1 MVFCQDT
8 LKMMRE
14 AGLNPLGCTFFG
26 AGDQT
31 DLDCLEA
38 SLRQHRQQQQQQQQ
52 QATTMAAAAGGVDG
66 DGGGYVFAPSGGVS
80 AVFTEFPSNPLLKCH
95 DLRRLSRL
103 AQEFGF
109 LLVVDDT
116 VGNFANTDLLH
127 SQPQRGGGGG
137 GGGGGG
143 LRVDMICT
151 SLTKIFNGRGDWY
164 MP

>member
-1 MVFCQDT
+1 
-8 LKMMRE
+8 MMRE
-14 AGLNPLGCTFFG
+14 PGMNPLGCTFFG

-38 SLRQHRQQQQQQQQ
+38 SLRQHRQQQQ
-52 QATTMAAAAGGVDG
+52 ATATAAAVDV
-66 DGGGYVFAPSGGVS
+66 DGYVFAPSGGVS

-103 AQEFGF
+103 AHEFGF

-127 SQPQRGGGGG
+127 SQ
-137 GGGGGG
+137 G
-143 LRVDMICT
+143 LRVDMVCS

-164 MP
+164 VACLIVFHMLAIHCNAAAL

>member
-1 MVFCQDT
+1 
-8 LKMMRE
+8 MMRE
-14 AGLNPLGCTFFG
+14 SGMNPLGCTFFG

-38 SLRQHRQQQQQQQQ
+38 SLRQYQQQQQ
-52 QATTMAAAAGGVDG
+52 QATTTATTGGGVDA

-103 AQEFGF
+103 AEEFGF

-127 SQPQRGGGGG
+127 SQ
-137 GGGGGG
+137 G
-143 LRVDMICT
+143 LRVDMVCS
-151 SLTKIFNGRGDWY
+151 SLTKMFNGRGDW
-164 MP
+164 